1 MIAPKNYL
9 SIPSLPATTET
20 TIAWWEIRR
29 LYYNLILLLEIVGI
43 SLVKNLP
50 HWTKATGLG
59 NSYVSEVGV
68 TFLGGFLFLLIPA
81 NLWYLGGWIFE
92 VILRGIWRRLPAA
105 FGPVALSLGTLFSL
119 AFVWFVLCQWE

>member
-9 SIPSLPATTET
+9 SIPSSPFTTET

-29 LYYNLILLLEIVGI
+29 LYYNLILLLEIVAI

-50 HWTKATGLG
+50 YWTNTPDHNYFSDAGI
-59 NSYVSEVGV
+59 
-68 TFLGGFLFLLIPA
+68 TFFGGFLFLLIPA
-81 NLWYLGGWIFE
+81 NLWYLGGWIVE

-105 FGPVALSLGTLFSL
+105 FGPVALGLGTLFSL
-119 AFVWFVLCQWE
+119 VFIWFILCKFE